1 MNVCRRGRAQPSRA
15 RSARSTSAST
25 DRASAATVGRLTA
38 FATATTPEKSSS
50 EAIGK
55 PASRTSTP
63 SSSSFTARRTFSA
76 SRIEKPGDCS
86 PSRSVVSKIVIR
98 GRTSPAA
105 FMSGHLSDD
114 DGIQERHPFAQ
125 FGADLL
131 EQLLLLL
138 LARRLEVPAPAPVLL
153 DPLLGVDAVLDLLE
167 DLLHLPARLVRH
179 DPRAGRVVA

>member
-98 GRTSPAA
+98 GRTSPSA

-114 DGIQERHPFAQ
+114 DGIQERHLFA
-125 FGADLL
+125 
-131 EQLLLLL
+131 QLLLLL
-138 LARRLEVPAPAPVLL
+138 LARRLEVTAPAPVLL

-179 DPRAGRVVA
+179 D